1 MRSNVTVGN
10 GAEAVMVAILDDSGS
25 IVRAGRKLLSMSE
38 PPVLGKEPERSM
50 EAAADV
56 VEATA
61 MAGGGSGWLWWP
73 SYVVVKIERSSAQ
86 R

>member
-1 MRSNVTVGN
+1 MVGN
-10 GAEAVMVAILDDSGS
+10 GAEAVMVVILDENGN
-25 IVRAGRKLLSMSE
+25 IVRTGWMLLAMRE
-38 PPVLGKEPERSM
+38 PLVLDKEPERSV

-56 VEATA
+56 VEAMA